1 MSLNFDN
8 LVELERV
15 GSSGGKRRS
24 GARSHASRVWVTWL
38 AALFVAAASDAHA
51 QTAVEP
57 PPAAP
62 SQPVN
67 PELPASPGPT
77 APDAPPSAAASAPA
91 DPASPPP
98 AATPATA
105 EPVVQAAPTAAPP
118 GPVAPPAV
126 AAPSFPDW
134 TRHIKLGGGA
144 ILYYYQPL
152 KKDWD
157 NDLSFFYGRLDLDI
171 QVGAFG
177 FHIEPRFRDGKLR
190 PFYEGP
196 AWIEEG
202 YGSWEIAPFATLKL
216 GKLYSRLGLFWDN
229 SFYGN
234 VQVYDGLKLAPDYGA
249 SIEGTFGDR
258 IGLNYWAQFFV
269 ADGRTNVSLANRDTV
284 SVPGARRRNE
294 VVLNVEPF
302 VRFGDDGLLRAGV
315 SLQHLDADLPG
326 DENSVLRL
334 AAHAK
339 LTVAA
344 FGAWGELL
352 HQNGRHVTDFP
363 FAGTPATDDD
373 DAVPGRASGDN
384 TYFEVGAEYTIASFT
399 LRYNVSRASYSDV
412 KVHEWL
418 HVPAISYKVAEPLT
432 LLAEIVI
439 WRRHTPDGDSDVD
452 KSLNVTLNASF

>member
-1 MSLNFDN
+1 M
-8 LVELERV
+8 
-15 GSSGGKRRS
+15 
-24 GARSHASRVWVTWL
+24 ACA
-38 AALFVAAASDAHA
+38 AALFAAADAHA
-51 QTAVEP
+51 QTATEQ

-62 SQPVN
+62 SVPSQPAN
-67 PELPASPGPT
+67 PELPTSSGPST
-77 APDAPPSAAASAPA
+77 A
-91 DPASPPP
+91 DPASPDPQPSAATSAEPALPP
-98 AATPATA
+98 TAATPVSQ
-105 EPVVQAAPTAAPP
+105 PVVQAEPTVAPP
-118 GPVAPPAV
+118 GPVAPPALP
-126 AAPSFPDW
+126 APAFPEW

-157 NDLSFFYGRLDLDI
+157 NDLSFFYGRLDLDVD
-171 QVGAFG
+171 VGAFG
-177 FHIEPRFRDGKLR
+177 FHLEPRFRDGKLR
-190 PFYEGP
+190 PFFDGP

-202 YGSWEIAPFATLKL
+202 YGSWKIAPFATLKL

-234 VQVYDGLKLAPDYGA
+234 VQVYDGIKLAPDYGA
-249 SIEGTFGDR
+249 SIEGTFGDE

-284 SVPGARRRNE
+284 SVPGGRRRNE
-294 VVLNVEPF
+294 IVLNVEPF
-302 VRFGDDGLLRAGV
+302 VRFGDDGLLRVGV

-339 LTVAA
+339 LTIEG
-344 FGAWGELL
+344 FGVWGELL

-363 FAGTPATDDD
+363 FAGAPATDDD

-384 TYFEVGAEYTIASFT
+384 TYFEVGAEYTLASFT
-399 LRYNVSRASYSDV
+399 LRYNVSRASYGDV

-418 HVPAISYKVAEPLT
+418 HVPAISYKVAKPLT
-432 LLAEIVI
+432 LLAELVF

-452 KSLNVTLNASF
+452 KSLNVTLIANF